1 MASTEQDPLGT
12 VTAVTTRSA
21 SAQVAD
27 QLVEAIRDG
36 RLRTNDRLP
45 SEREL
50 AQRFGVSRPTI
61 RETFAA
67 LELAGLIQTHRGR
80 PTTVIGTP
88 AEVTTWG
95 VEILPPTVF
104 ETRLVLEPAL
114 ASLAAQKQYPEDLEN
129 LRDVL
134 ARLES
139 EFEETGE
146 YVSDLPVHLA
156 VARAAHSPILER
168 ALADALRHTET
179 DLWKSFRRRALVE
192 RSAREGHVDESRS
205 VVRHIERGE
214 PEAAADVWRHHLTR
228 YRDEMLEGR
237 GQQRS

>member
-1 MASTEQDPLGT
+1 MTSMQDPLADVAT
-12 VTAVTTRSA
+12 ITTRSA

-27 QLVEAIRDG
+27 QLVAAIRDG
-36 RLRTNDRLP
+36 RLKTHDKLP

-88 AEVTTWG
+88 AQVTTWG

-104 ETRLVLEPAL
+104 ETRLVIEPAL
-114 ASLAAQKQYPEDLEN
+114 ASLAAQKQYPEDLDH
-129 LRDVL
+129 LREVL
-134 ARLES
+134 AGLER
-139 EFEETGE
+139 EFETTGE
-146 YVSDLPVHLA
+146 YVSDLPIHLA
-156 VARAAHSPILER
+156 VAQAAHSPILER
-168 ALADALRHTET
+168 ALADVLRHTET
-179 DLWKSFRRRALVE
+179 DLWKSFRKRALVE
-192 RSAREGHVDESRS
+192 RSAREGHVEESRS

-214 PEAAADVWRHHLTR
+214 PDAAAEVWRHHLTR
-228 YRDEMLEGR
+228 YRDEMLGSRAE
-237 GQQRS
+237 